1 MMQKIALLMTLAVLP
16 AFHSTLDAQA
26 PPLGGEFIFFVEGR
40 NVQIPS
46 DVSIEYIADPTR
58 PSNRVTRFN
67 QGNWNNIEG
76 FDWPTGVDLSANIA
90 AGDSIFF
97 KVWSSPVNSVA
108 PGKPRFIMLD
118 SSPDNRISFRL
129 YYNFP
134 DSVHTGR
141 WIQVA
146 IPFPAATRA
155 LLDSAKVGKNPDGT
169 PRDGG
174 ALNATDARWEF
185 WGAYDDA
192 IGVIDQVTHP
202 NWREFKFDRVRRFG
216 FFWDQPDP
224 STNGPIF
231 LDDFY
236 IGRSNT
242 DLEKTKNPP
251 PPAAGLAAV
260 SANGVN
266 TVSWSRGADISA
278 YNVYFSGNE
287 ITDVTS
293 PDVFFWTTVNANAD
307 LSLQHRVVSPHPDDP
322 THTYHYAVTATNL
335 WSTENTDVTQSR
347 ISVAASGPDE
357 SYIFKL
363 TPAEE
368 AQVLNSLDTRSL
380 STDGF
385 PVGVVKPFEM
395 KASTSGASVRRPPN
409 DEAVNGKAW
418 VGYGDSEGEVIF
430 YVYIE
435 VMDNDLVYNPVI
447 NAQGDLDWNAYKR
460 DQVELRLGAYRVNYV
475 TGPTNRDPGRGE
487 NPDYTL
493 AFRPTTTDVETARP
507 KDTRVYVT
515 FGGLTNYPFAFEPIH
530 QPIMNGESQVGYR
543 ILAAFEAAKLREP
556 TDFADDAP
564 FTPPA
569 DDEVAYMP
577 FSLMIVDDANDTRPF
592 FWEQPRY
599 LVTTSWKPNFTAFY
613 FNHPSEFSAVAIAGA
628 NRRATSLDDG
638 FTGSPGQVD
647 LAQNYPNPFNPATS
661 IGWRMPASGHVTL
674 TVYDVLGRTVAVLAD
689 GVYPPGSHS
698 VRLDGTGLAS
708 GMYLYTL
715 ETGSVRLTRKMLLM
729 K

>member
-1 MMQKIALLMTLAVLP
+1 MVPFLVSVLVVFGFVPAVL
-16 AFHSTLDAQA
+16 AQA
-26 PPLGGEFIFFVEGR
+26 PPLGSEFIFFVEGR
-40 NVQIPS
+40 NVSVPADIS
-46 DVSIEYIADPTR
+46 LDYITDPTD
-58 PSNRVTRFN
+58 PANRVVRFN

-76 FDWPTGVDLSANIA
+76 FDWPNGIDLTANIA

-118 SSPDNRISFRL
+118 SSPDNRINFRL

-141 WIQVA
+141 WVQVA
-146 IPFPAATRA
+146 VPFPPATRA

-169 PRDGG
+169 PLDGG
-174 ALNATDARWEF
+174 ALNDTDARWQY

-202 NWREFKFDRVRRFG
+202 NWREFNFNRVRRFG

-231 LDDFY
+231 MDDFY
-236 IGRSNT
+236 IGRRNT

-260 SANGVN
+260 TSDGVN
-266 TVSWSRGADISA
+266 TVSWTRGADISA
-278 YNVYFSGNE
+278 YNVYFSGSQ

-293 PDVFFWTTVNANAD
+293 PDVFFWKTVNAND
-307 LSLQHRVVSPHPDDP
+307 VLSLNHRVVSPHPDDP

-357 SYIFKL
+357 SYIFKF
-363 TPAEE
+363 TPSEE
-368 AQVLNSLDTRSL
+368 AQVLNSLDTRTL

-385 PVGVVKPFEM
+385 PVGVIKPFEL

-409 DEAVNGKAW
+409 DEVVNGKAW

-435 VMDNDLVYNPVI
+435 VMDNDLVYNPII
-447 NAQGDLDWNAYKR
+447 NAEGALDWNSYKR
-460 DQVELRLGAYRVNYV
+460 DQVELRMGSYAVNFV
-475 TGPTNRDPGRGE
+475 TGPTNRAPGRGE

-493 AFRPTTTDVETARP
+493 AFRPTTTDTETARP
-507 KDTRVYVT
+507 LNPKVYVT
-515 FGGLTNYPFAFEPIH
+515 FAGLANYPFAFEPIH
-530 QPIMNGESQVGYR
+530 QPIMNGETQVGYR

-556 TDFADDAP
+556 TDYAADAP
-564 FTPPA
+564 FTPPGPS
-569 DDEVAYMP
+569 EIAYMP

-599 LVTTSWKPNFTAFY
+599 LVTTSWKPNFGTFY
-613 FNHPSEFSAVAIAGA
+613 FEDPSNFSAVAIAGA
-628 NRRATSLDDG
+628 NRRVTSIEDGLPAT
-638 FTGSPGQVD
+638 PGQVA

-661 IGWRMPASGHVTL
+661 IRWQMPDAGQVSL
-674 TVYDVLGRTVAVLAD
+674 TVHDLLGRTVAVLAD
-689 GVYPPGSHS
+689 GVYPSGSHT
-698 VRLDGTGLAS
+698 VQLNGTGLAS

-715 ETGSVRLTRKMLLM
+715 EVGNTRITRKMLLM